1 MDSLL
6 KKAMPAQ
13 SNVEAVLSATAE
25 MGAASALEIAVKVL
39 RALADDPENLT
50 PAEVRD
56 AATSL
61 ELSAQKKRAAAQAV
75 LAKY

>member
-39 RALADDPENLT
+39 RALADDPDNLT

-56 AATSL
+56 AAASL

>member
-56 AATSL
+56 AAMSL